1 MRFTNSL
8 LLIAIITLSY
18 ASAFEFASF
27 AEVSEISAD
36 PYGKSLIETISHSLA
51 TKGKV
56 DDVKDLLQKLLFEL
70 NKDQAED
77 DAAWKKES
85 ARLKAKIARLRREID
100 ALEKEIAALKVKLAK
115 YEALKKQAEL
125 NLIQYKK
132 QRAHN
137 VKVLK
142 ENDERRKKDAADFKR
157 SQGEHQ
163 DVINAIN
170 AVVAELKHLVG
181 SVSGAGKPTH
191 VKVNAEEK
199 RDAAHAALKKA
210 FIEISQEEAEINAF
224 VELATEAD
232 QAALEKLIALI
243 EKVKKKTIA
252 SYNDDKNHEEASILK
267 HKTLKALLES
277 DNRKLDRMIAEETKN
292 LNTYIKIIAE
302 TKALIATKEKLLK
315 ETRALLAATI
325 KEYKEKE
332 AKYLADKAQRDSERI
347 VIKKLQSI
355 VQKRLANMSKYLTE
369 QSNNA

>member
-1 MRFTNSL
+1 M
-8 LLIAIITLSY
+8 
-18 ASAFEFASF
+18 
-27 AEVSEISAD
+27 
-36 PYGKSLIETISHSLA
+36 G
-51 TKGKV
+51 
-56 DDVKDLLQKLLFEL
+56 
-70 NKDQAED
+70 
-77 DAAWKKES
+77 
-85 ARLKAKIARLRREID
+85 D

-199 RDAAHAALKKA
+199 RDAAHALKKA

-267 HKTLKALLES
+267 HK
-277 DNRKLDRMIAEETKN
+277 TKN

>member
-1 MRFTNSL
+1 M
-8 LLIAIITLSY
+8 
-18 ASAFEFASF
+18 
-27 AEVSEISAD
+27 
-36 PYGKSLIETISHSLA
+36 G
-51 TKGKV
+51 
-56 DDVKDLLQKLLFEL
+56 
-70 NKDQAED
+70 
-77 DAAWKKES
+77 
-85 ARLKAKIARLRREID
+85 
-100 ALEKEIAALKVKLAK
+100 
-115 YEALKKQAEL
+115 
-125 NLIQYKK
+125 
-132 QRAHN
+132 
-137 VKVLK
+137 
-142 ENDERRKKDAADFKR
+142 
-157 SQGEHQ
+157 
-163 DVINAIN
+163 
-170 AVVAELKHLVG
+170 VAELKHLVG

-277 DNRKLDRMIAEETKN
+277 DNRKLDRMIAEETK
-292 LNTYIKIIAE
+292 T
-302 TKALIATKEKLLK
+302 LIATKEKLLK